1 MTDGMQVW
9 KRTAMR
15 RSMIILC
22 VGTALAVV
30 ATANATAQVAPPPAR
45 SPAASAPAAKA
56 VNFDVLEG
64 AWVRP
69 DGGYLILIKKVGAN
83 GQLEASYFNPKPL
96 PFAKAQVARD
106 GATLRLAFELQAGGY
121 NGSTYDLVYD
131 RANDQLKG
139 VYYQAVVKQKFDVYF
154 TRK

>member
-1 MTDGMQVW
+1 
-9 KRTAMR
+9 MR
-15 RSMIILC
+15 LFAGAALAIVV
-22 VGTALAVV
+22 VGTAM
-30 ATANATAQVAPPPAR
+30 AQVA
-45 SPAASAPAAKA
+45 APAAKNAAAPA
-56 VNFDVLEG
+56 VAGVTNLDVLEG

-96 PFAKAQVARD
+96 PFAKAEVKRD
-106 GATLRLAFELQAGGY
+106 GTTVRLAFELQAGGY

-131 RANDQLKG
+131 PASDQLKG
-139 VYYQAVVKQKFDVYF
+139 VYYQAVMKQKFDVQF